1 MRGTLPTRSRC
12 GHNSNLIRIAANH
25 ATDEDA
31 MLDYTMIPDHC
42 RHGLQAYIEVGQPV
56 GSFLHAV
63 LCDSLVQAFEKAD
76 SINRDRLID
85 YAAFLYQQAPMGCW
99 GSPELVKAWIEK
111 GGLKGR

>member
-1 MRGTLPTRSRC
+1 
-12 GHNSNLIRIAANH
+12 
-25 ATDEDA
+25 

-63 LCDSLVQAFEKAD
+63 LCNQLHEALMRAD
-76 SINRDRLID
+76 NINIHHLMDYVTFLIG
-85 YAAFLYQQAPMGCW
+85 QAPLACW
-99 GSPELVKAWIEK
+99 GNPERVKAWIEK